1 MNKQTILQ
9 SVDDMLVHET
19 DGLAIFKRR
28 HTRMIDLIKKIPD
41 SLPEPAKTYCGSQL
55 WPLYM
60 EYPADLALKNEI
72 ETIMADA
79 GFEITDQDVSGC
91 ALTFRA
97 RHPDH
102 ERIEHIYFEFETG
115 LPQSTC
121 VIEKT
126 GEKVVEMIQPIYD
139 VRCA

>member
-1 MNKQTILQ
+1 MNKQSILQ
-9 SVDDMLVHET
+9 SVDDMLVHEIN
-19 DGLAIFKRR
+19 GLETFRKRR
-28 HTRMIDLIKKIPD
+28 DRMVELIAKVPD
-41 SLPEPAKTYCGSQL
+41 GLPEPAKTYCGTQL

-72 ETIMADA
+72 ETILTDA
-79 GFEITDQDVSGC
+79 GFEITDQDMSGY

-97 RHPDH
+97 RHPGH

-121 VIEKT
+121 VIEKI
-126 GEKVVEMIQPIYD
+126 GEKTIETIQPIYD